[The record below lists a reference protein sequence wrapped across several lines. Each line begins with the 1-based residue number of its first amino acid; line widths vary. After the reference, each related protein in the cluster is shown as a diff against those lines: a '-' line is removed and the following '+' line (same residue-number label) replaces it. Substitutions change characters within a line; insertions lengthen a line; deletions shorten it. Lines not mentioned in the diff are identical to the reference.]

1 MGNYRTPVQLE
12 DVRDMRRL
20 EDRVAI
26 ITGGAGGIGSATA
39 HRLASE
45 GARVVVAD
53 INLPRAQE
61 VAAAVGRN
69 SLAVEYDA
77 SEGTS
82 IKAMVET
89 ALARCGRVDILHNN
103 AAVTAPEKQHLDT
116 NAV

>member
-1 MGNYRTPVQLE
+1 MN
-12 DVRDMRRL
+12 RL
-20 EDRVAI
+20 QDKVAI
-26 ITGGAGGIGSATA
+26 VTGGGGGIGSATA

-77 SEGTS
+77 SDVTS

-89 ALARCGRVDILHNN
+89 VLTRCGRVDILHNN
-103 AAVTAPEKQHLDT
+103 AAVTGPEKQHLVT
-116 NAV
+116 N